1 MGQGQSIP
9 GKDGADGRDGKDS
22 TVPGPP
28 GPVGPPGESIRG
40 PPGPEGPRG
49 PVGDIASDSALK
61 ASLQPKTIWCADGDI
76 CLMPPGKNGIQWDGG
91 LKKISQDANYLT
103 LSSDKDFIV
112 RKGDR
117 DVVFSNDEVA
127 FAKNKSAHFGYTYDK
142 EVNAGKIGYGIFS
155 GGDAGQLDIIGGGKS
170 GKARS
175 VAIYDALKLGSGYL
189 RQDDDYIRLLED
201 PNNTSTFKKGFAA
214 NHFWAKDSFYGDNGS
229 MNLVAEIKDLKKK
242 SKNFDINGDYVGW
255 GKFTPTEFQT
265 MWNNSNLIGPK
276 QVKVGDSYFRQDDD
290 WVRLLSNPA
299 DGASYQKGL
308 AVDTFWAKNGIFA
321 DQGKMDLVAEIRSLK
336 KKTQHW
342 NESGQYVG
350 WGVWTP
356 DVFKSVYEKSQNS
369 VQLGG
374 SGEGKGGV
382 GTRFKLVSDGR
393 YGTKPSIYTSYDSGY
408 RDAVDGDWSKLHL
421 EAI

>member
-9 GKDGADGRDGKDS
+9 GKDGADGRDGKDGKDS
-22 TVPGPP
+22 MIPGPP

-49 PVGDIASDSALK
+49 PPGDIASDSALK
-61 ASLQPKTIWCADGDI
+61 TSLQPKTIWCADGDI

-155 GGDAGQLDIIGGGKS
+155 GGDAGHLDIVGGGKS

-214 NHFWAKDSFYGDNGS
+214 NHFWAKDSFYGDNGN
-229 MNLVAEIKDLKKK
+229 MNIVAEIKALKNKT
-242 SKNFDINGDYVGW
+242 KNLNANGDLEYPGLNFTADAMSSMWNNSQTVPGLVNKTKHWDNNGNYVGW
-255 GKFTPTEFQT
+255 GTFTPDAF
-265 MWNNSNLIGPK
+265 K
-276 QVKVGDSYFRQDDD
+276 
-290 WVRLLSNPA
+290 A
-299 DGASYQKGL
+299 
-308 AVDTFWAKNGIFA
+308 
-321 DQGKMDLVAEIRSLK
+321 
-336 KKTQHW
+336 
-342 NESGQYVG
+342 
-350 WGVWTP
+350 VWT
-356 DVFKSVYEKSQNS
+356 KSQNS
-369 VQLGG
+369 VQYTDDV
-374 SGEGKGGV
+374 V
-382 GTRFKLVSDGR
+382 GIKSRKRIANNDANVHFST
-393 YGTKPSIYTSYDSGY
+393 YDSGY
-408 RDAVDGDWSKLHL
+408 KSNWDNDYGKLQFIKI
-421 EAI
+421 A